1 MVIFNYALDETHPV
15 LSHQVELVEALA
27 QNFKKVVVIT
37 GSLKWTP
44 TDNKIRAHSTNWI
57 QGQNV
62 RNVAKFYFVLFKV
75 LMRER
80 HFVVFSHM
88 TLVQSFFAAPI
99 LKLTRKPHFL
109 WYAHKQNSLMLKL
122 VSFTLSGLITSTRGS
137 CPIQTKKV
145 YCVGQSINES
155 NFTREFP
162 VEQPITKFVHIG
174 RADPSKKLELIIE
187 TIHKLRLVHP
197 DFELALI
204 GNPSTDHYV
213 RAYESL
219 QEKWESAVT
228 EGWLTFHDSIPRR
241 HIPLILSENHVFVHA
256 YSGSLD
262 KTLIEATM
270 SGLAVATLNK
280 EYQND
285 FGSWQSDCENLY
297 LEIKEILEINTEG
310 LRKEIERRRQLAIK
324 LHSIDH
330 WVSNLT
336 LILLSPF
343 PTNPSG

>member
-1 MVIFNYALDETHPV
+1 
-15 LSHQVELVEALA
+15 
-27 QNFKKVVVIT
+27 
-37 GSLKWTP
+37 
-44 TDNKIRAHSTNWI
+44 
-57 QGQNV
+57 
-62 RNVAKFYFVLFKV
+62 
-75 LMRER
+75 
-80 HFVVFSHM
+80 
-88 TLVQSFFAAPI
+88 
-99 LKLTRKPHFL
+99 
-109 WYAHKQNSLMLKL
+109 MLKL

-145 YCVGQSINES
+145 YYVGQSINES
-155 NFTREFP
+155 NFTREFQ
-162 VEQPITKFVHIG
+162 VEQPITKFIHIG

-187 TIHKLRLVHP
+187 TIHKLRLGHP
-197 DFELALI
+197 DLELTLI
-204 GNPSTDHYV
+204 GNPSTDHYS

-241 HIPLILSENHVFVHA
+241 HIPPILSENHVFVHA

-270 SGLAVATLNK
+270 SGLAVATLNE

-285 FGSWQSDCENLY
+285 FGCWQSDCENLF

-324 LHSIDH
+324 LHSLDH